1 MINNDEQ
8 YDCVIDNGNVIDTTK
23 KTWTCSRCGN
33 PVSSRVLICPYCG
46 ASRTNEGINAN
57 EQMICG

>member
-1 MINNDEQ
+1 MINNNEQ
-8 YDCVIDNGNVIDTTK
+8 YDYVIDNGNVIDITK
-23 KTWTCSRCGN
+23 KTWNCPRCGN

-46 ASRTNEGINAN
+46 ASRTDEDINAN